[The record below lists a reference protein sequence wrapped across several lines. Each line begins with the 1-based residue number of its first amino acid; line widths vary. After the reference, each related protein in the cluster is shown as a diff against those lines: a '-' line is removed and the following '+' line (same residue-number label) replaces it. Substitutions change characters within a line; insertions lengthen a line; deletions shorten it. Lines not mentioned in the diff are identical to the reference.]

1 MTSPKIF
8 LSGGGLTFYNEA
20 ILVNMATTAAIRSRR
35 NMANR
40 KLVRLHQNVLVFYK
54 GEMKEI
60 QKNFPKLE
68 EIDNYEKILEEQAD
82 LP

>member
-1 MTSPKIF
+1 M
-8 LSGGGLTFYNEA
+8 TFYNEA